1 MPARP
6 EMAGHRQQ
14 SPQADTAAVCQSALE
29 HISEV
34 AKFVNDAEVVPYME
48 GVDLSDGRGSGAH
61 R

>member
-1 MPARP
+1 
-6 EMAGHRQQ
+6 MAGHRQQ